1 MTFVVLLRGINVG
14 GKNKVPMAGLRTF
27 LQDAGFT
34 NVRTYIQSGN
44 ALLDSTQPPAA
55 VRQAIEEG
63 LPKAFALDSA
73 LVKVL
78 VLTHDELA
86 GIVADA
92 PDGFGT
98 EPDTYHYD
106 VCFFMG
112 EVTSDDVMARVSLH
126 PQVDTAVA
134 GDRALYFRRLSA
146 LRTRSRMSVL
156 ISTPVYQS
164 LTIRNW
170 NTTTKLLA
178 MLDEQVGRSREP
190 DA

>member
-27 LQDAGFT
+27 LEDAGFT

-44 ALLDSTQPPAA
+44 VLLDSTEPAGA
-55 VRQAIEEG
+55 VQQVVEEG
-63 LPKAFALDSA
+63 LPTAFALDSA
-73 LVKVL
+73 LVRAL
-78 VLTHDELA
+78 VLSADELA
-86 GIVADA
+86 EIVADA

-106 VCFFMG
+106 VCFFFG
-112 EVTSDDVMARVSLH
+112 DVTPEAVMEKVSLH
-126 PQVDTAVA
+126 PEVDTAVA

-146 LRTRSRMSVL
+146 LRTKSRMSKL
-156 ISTPVYQS
+156 ISTPGYQS

-170 NTTTKLLA
+170 NTTTRLLA
-178 MLDEQVGRSREP
+178 MLD
-190 DA
+190 D

>member
-14 GKNKVPMAGLRTF
+14 GKNKVPMARLRTF

-44 ALLDSTQPPAA
+44 VLLDSTQSAGT
-55 VRQAIEEG
+55 VRQVIEEG

-86 GIVADA
+86 KIVADA
-92 PDGFGT
+92 PEGFGT

-112 EVTSDDVMARVSLH
+112 DVTPDDVLGRVSLH
-126 PQVDTAVA
+126 PEVDTAVA

-146 LRTRSRMSVL
+146 LRTKSRMNKLV
-156 ISTPVYQS
+156 STPVYQS

-170 NTTTKLLA
+170 NTTTRLLA
-178 MLDEQVGRSREP
+178 TLD
-190 DA
+190 D